1 MMPLTDTLPTG
12 DKTRDAVCLTRRL
25 DDAAF
30 FRSEA
35 AGEVNP
41 ASCGLSSRFFTRDID
56 RMFRV
61 ADALE
66 TGMIGINDCLEI
78 ETRTFNSSI

>member
-12 DKTRDAVCLTRRL
+12 DKTRVSVWVTNPL
-25 DDAAF
+25 DGAAI

>member
-1 MMPLTDTLPTG
+1 MMPLTDTLPIG
-12 DKTRDAVCLTRRL
+12 DKTRPSVCVTNPL

-35 AGEVNP
+35 AGKVNP

-66 TGMIGINDCLEI
+66 TDMIGINDCLEL
-78 ETRTFNSSI
+78 ETPTFNSSI